1 VDLGGNEV
9 VVDEIEVLVETEV
22 LGYLVDELELVGV
35 FLDESKDIG
44 LLYYSYHDQKIDI
57 FVEFEDLELGV
68 EVGDEEPLVVDDH
81 VVNQS
86 NVVVVVDVVVVV
98 AVVVVVVAHD
108 DHVVQLEEV
117 AEFEN
122 NLGVD
127 LDDFVEEQVE
137 LDVPEAE
144 DIVVVG

>member
-1 VDLGGNEV
+1 VDLGGSEV
-9 VVDEIEVLVETEV
+9 VVDEIEVLVDNEG
-22 LGYLVDELELVGV
+22 LRSLVEELELVVV

-68 EVGDEEPLVVDDH
+68 EVGDESLVVDDH

-86 NVVVVVDVVVVV
+86 NAVVVAVVVV

-137 LDVPEAE
+137 LDVLEDE

>member
-9 VVDEIEVLVETEV
+9 VVDEIEALLDNEE
-22 LGYLVDELELVGV
+22 LDYLVDELELVGV

-68 EVGDEEPLVVDDH
+68 EVGVEEPLVVDDH

-86 NVVVVVDVVVVV
+86 NAVVVVVV
-98 AVVVVVVAHD
+98 AVVVAHD

-127 LDDFVEEQVE
+127 LDDFVEEQVD
-137 LDVPEAE
+137 LDGLEDE